1 MEIRE
6 IVRIALE
13 RFKSFKGEDSRTPAF
28 QLIDAILDITKE
40 DYIDL
45 MIPFINE
52 KVIPSEMAFVN
63 PEDSLVDHLE
73 KMALI
78 HQ

>member
-45 MIPFINE
+45 MIPFINV
-52 KVIPSEMAFVN
+52 KVIPSEMSSAN
-63 PEDSLVDHLE
+63 PEDSLSELLQ